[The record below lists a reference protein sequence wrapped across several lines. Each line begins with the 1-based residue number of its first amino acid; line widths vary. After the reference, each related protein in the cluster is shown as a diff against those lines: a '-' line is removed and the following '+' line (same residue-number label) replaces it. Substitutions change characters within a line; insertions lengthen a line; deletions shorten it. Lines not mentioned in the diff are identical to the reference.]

1 MYQYINKKIITIILL
16 LFIIINYK
24 TINNL
29 ILNINKT
36 TTYIK
41 IITYIKDKFNKQ
53 IYTDNLLVHKLYR
66 KEDILIDD
74 NFYFFYIPKISGH
87 KTSDK
92 YLSKREALKIL
103 FEFIIKYKE
112 KIPTFQ
118 EIINNPQESFM
129 YESVIYNKIF
139 PLIFF
144 IIIFLTFFN
153 ILPIWLIFLITNI
166 GLINLLLYPN
176 HKIFLNYQ
184 AMKFFYFINLSPVI
198 LYGFYLL
205 YKYIFTKKFFYYEG
219 IIILSYLIIDICFL
233 RYVKNIPV
241 RYENIYKEIIKIKI
255 IEKDNKFYLSKD
267 SIKNFEKNILRK
279 L

>member
-118 EIINNPQESFM
+118 EIINNPQESFI

>member
-219 IIILSYLIIDICFL
+219 IILLSYLIIDICFL